1 MAAVISTVILESPK
15 IKTVTV
21 SIVFPSICHS
31 YSSESYGF
39 SSFMYGRKSSTIKR
53 AEHWRFDALVRVT
66 WTAKRSNQSIL
77 REISPELSLEELMLK
92 LKLKLQ
98 YFGHLV
104 LKVTSLLLSVL
115 ACRKYLLCHNK
126 ISLLCPWSHLSFYCL
141 LWTIFVMF
149 LYKEYPQV

>member
-1 MAAVISTVILESPK
+1 MAAVISTVILEPPK
-15 IKTVTV
+15 IKPVTV
-21 SIVFPSICHS
+21 SIVSPSICHS
-31 YSSESYGF
+31 PSSESYGF
-39 SSFMYGRKSSTIKR
+39 SSFMYGWKSWTIKR
-53 AEHWRFDALVRVT
+53 AEHWGFDALVRVT

-77 REISPELSLEELMLK
+77 REISRELSLEELMLK
-92 LKLKLQ
+92 LKLQ
-98 YFGHLV
+98 YFGHLF